1 MKKKISIIGLFL
13 DLLVFAI
20 GGLVGMVFGVA
31 FGKGMLIGILT
42 IALVAILQ
50 SFTALL
56 NAKLKK

>member
-1 MKKKISIIGLFL
+1 MKKKFSIIGLFL

-20 GGLVGMVFGVA
+20 GGLVGMVFGVS
-31 FGKGMLIGILT
+31 FWKGMLIGIIT
-42 IALVAILQ
+42 IALIAILQ